1 MTTSD
6 NELQRVLNEGQR
18 VTTNDNEWYNKWQRV
33 TVSSTTSDNKW
44 QPVVSKIERF
54 IILKETKNLSS
65 SRIVLLNF
73 LCNIT
78 TIRNSRSQMLFEIG
92 VLKICNIHRKTSVVE
107 SLFSKVAALK
117 ACNFF
122 KMRLQHRCFPVNIA
136 KLLRK
141 FYV

>member
-107 SLFSKVAALK
+107 SLFSKVATLK